1 MLMKN
6 TLLKRISFGL
16 LAVLPVVLSIITIIE
31 KIFGREIA
39 LNKFYYSWWFIS
51 LWGII
56 AICGFYYLIIH
67 KRYKEKATF
76 LIHLSFIVILLG
88 AFVTFLTAE
97 RGYLRLRQGK
107 PTTTYTTEDGV
118 SRKQLPF
125 EIRLVLFEIEYHE
138 GTDEPANYMS
148 FLSVDGEM
156 CMVAMNKIFVKDNYR
171 IYQLSYDSDEM
182 GTILLVY
189 HDPWGIAITY
199 IGYVLLAFSLLWLLW
214 QKIGWKGFLT
224 LLALSMAVWFYIS
237 QIRPMTPILRT
248 PMLALHV
255 SVIIISYFFLL
266 LIAVFS
272 TIGLASSKQSTKMYR
287 WSNILLYPA
296 LVFLIMGIFIG
307 AVWANISWGRYWGWD
322 SKETWALITML
333 VYAIPLHK
341 ESLTMFTNQ
350 KKFHLYCLIAFLT
363 VLMTF
368 LGVSFLLGGVH
379 SYI

>member
-1 MLMKN
+1 MK
-6 TLLKRISFGL
+6 TILLKRISFGL
-16 LAVLPVVLSIITIIE
+16 LVILPIVLSMITIIE

-39 LNKFYYSWWFIS
+39 LEKFYYSWWFVS
-51 LWGII
+51 LWGIL
-56 AICGFYYLIIH
+56 AISGLFYLIVQ
-67 KRYKEKATF
+67 KRYKQLAAF
-76 LIHLSFIVILLG
+76 LIHVSFIVILLG
-88 AFVTFLTAE
+88 AFITFLTAE

-107 PTTTYTTEDGV
+107 PTTTYTLEDGI
-118 SRKQLPF
+118 STKQLPF
-125 EIRLVLFEIEYHE
+125 NVKLVLFEIEYHP
-138 GTDEPANYMS
+138 GTDEPSNYMS
-148 FLSVDGEM
+148 FLSVDDEM
-156 CMVAMNKIFVKDNYR
+156 CMVAMNKIYVKDNYR

-199 IGYVLLAFSLLWLLW
+199 IGYALLAFSLLWLLW
-214 QKIGWKGFLT
+214 RKIGWKGSLPLFL
-224 LLALSMAVWFYIS
+224 LCASVWFYIS
-237 QIRPMTPILRT
+237 QIQPMTPILRT

-255 SVIIISYFFLL
+255 SVIIISYIFLL

-272 TIGLASSKQSTKMYR
+272 TIGLCSAKQSSMMYR
-287 WSNILLYPA
+287 WNNILLYPA
-296 LVFLIMGIFIG
+296 LVLLIIGIFIG

-322 SKETWALITML
+322 SKETWALITMF

-341 ESLTMFTNQ
+341 ESMPIFANQ
-350 KKFHLYCLIAFLT
+350 KKFHRYCLIAFVS

>member
-6 TLLKRISFGL
+6 SWLKRISFGL
-16 LAVLPVVLSIITIIE
+16 LVVLPIVLSIITVIE

-39 LNKFYYSWWFIS
+39 LEKFYYSWWFIS
-51 LWGII
+51 LWGIL
-56 AICGFYYLIIH
+56 AISGFCYLIIK
-67 KRYKEKATF
+67 KRYKQLAAF
-76 LIHLSFIVILLG
+76 LIHLSFIIILLG
-88 AFVTFLTAE
+88 ALITFLTAD

-107 PTTTYTTEDGV
+107 PTTTYTEEDGV
-118 SRKQLPF
+118 SKKQLPF
-125 EIRLVLFEIEYHE
+125 EIKLVLFEIEYHV

-156 CMVAMNKIFVKDNYR
+156 CMVAMNKIYVKDNYR

-182 GTILLVY
+182 GTVLLVY
-189 HDPWGIAITY
+189 HDPWGISVTY
-199 IGYVLLAFSLLWLLW
+199 TGYALLAFSLLWLLW
-214 QKIGWKGFLT
+214 RKIGWKGALP
-224 LLALSMAVWFYIS
+224 LLLLCFSVWFYIS
-237 QIRPMTPILRT
+237 QIQPMTPILRT

-255 SVIIISYFFLL
+255 SVIVISYFFLL

-272 TIGLASSKQSTKMYR
+272 AVGLCSSKQCDKMYR

-296 LVFLIMGIFIG
+296 LVLLIIGIFIG

-322 SKETWALITML
+322 SKETWALITMF
-333 VYAIPLHK
+333 VYSLPLHK
-341 ESLTMFTNQ
+341 ESLLMFANQ
-350 KKFHLYCLIAFLT
+350 KKFHSYCLAAFVS

>member
-1 MLMKN
+1 MKN
-6 TLLKRISFGL
+6 IWLKRISFGL

-31 KIFGREIA
+31 KIFGREFA
-39 LNKFYYSWWFIS
+39 LNNFYYSWWFIS
-51 LWGII
+51 LWGILVVS
-56 AICGFYYLIIH
+56 GFCYLITQ
-67 KRYKEKATF
+67 KRYKKKATF
-76 LIHLSFIVILLG
+76 LIHLSFIIILLG
-88 AFVTFLTAE
+88 AFVTFLTAD

-107 PTTTYTTEDGV
+107 PTTTYTAEDGV
-118 SRKQLPF
+118 SKKQLPF
-125 EIRLVLFEIEYHE
+125 AIKLVLFEIEYHE

-148 FLSVDGEM
+148 FLSVDDQM
-156 CMVAMNKIFVKDNYR
+156 CMVAMNKIYVKDNYR

-182 GTILLVY
+182 GTVLLVY

-199 IGYVLLAFSLLWLLW
+199 IGYILLAFSLFWLLW
-214 QKIGWKGFLT
+214 RKIGWKGS
-224 LLALSMAVWFYIS
+224 LALLVLSSVVWFYIS
-237 QIRPMTPILRT
+237 QIQPMTPILRT

-255 SVIIISYFFLL
+255 SVIVISYFLLL

-272 TIGLASSKQSTKMYR
+272 TIGLASAKQCAKMYR
-287 WSNILLYPA
+287 WSNTLLYPA
-296 LVFLIMGIFIG
+296 LVFLIVGIFIG

-341 ESLTMFTNQ
+341 DSLPIFANYKT
-350 KKFHLYCLIAFLT
+350 FHRYCLVAFIT

>member
-1 MLMKN
+1 MKN
-6 TLLKRISFGL
+6 IWLKRISFGL
-16 LAVLPVVLSIITIIE
+16 LAVIPVVLSIITIIE

-39 LNKFYYSWWFIS
+39 LDKFYYSWWFIS
-51 LWGII
+51 LWGIL
-56 AICGFYYLIIH
+56 AVSAFFYLIVQ
-67 KRYKEKATF
+67 KRYKQKATF

-88 AFVTFLTAE
+88 AFITYLTAE
-97 RGYLRLRQGK
+97 RGYIRLRQGK

-125 EIRLVLFEIEYHE
+125 EIKLVLFEIEYHD

-148 FLSVDGEM
+148 FLYVDDQM
-156 CMVAMNKIFVKDNYR
+156 CMVAMNKIYVKDNYR

-182 GTILLVY
+182 GTVLLVY

-199 IGYVLLAFSLLWLLW
+199 IGYALLAFSLLWLLCR
-214 QKIGWKGFLT
+214 KTGWKGMLILLT
-224 LLALSMAVWFYIS
+224 IASGVWFYIS
-237 QIRPMTPILRT
+237 QIQPMTPILRT

-255 SVIIISYFFLL
+255 SVIVISYFFLL
-266 LIAVFS
+266 LIAIFS
-272 TIGLASSKQSTKMYR
+272 AIGLASSKQSSKMYR

-296 LVFLIMGIFIG
+296 LVFLIIGIFIG

-341 ESLTMFTNQ
+341 DSLPAFANQ
-350 KKFHLYCLIAFLT
+350 KKFHRYCLIAFIT

-368 LGVSFLLGGVH
+368 LGVSFLLGGIH